1 MIDEF
6 FRSTN
11 MEKKIV
17 VITGA
22 TAGVGRAT
30 AREFAKNGA
39 TVILLARDQGR
50 LDDTQHEIEALG
62 AQGHTIDVDV
72 SDAAAVEA
80 AVEHIERAIGPID
93 VWVNNAM
100 VTTFAPLQDIAS
112 DDFRRVTEVTYLG
125 TVYATMSVLKRMRAR
140 NKGTIIQVGSALAYR
155 SIPLQSAYCGA
166 KHAIRGFT
174 NSVRSELLHDGSRV
188 HITMVQLPG
197 VNTPQFEWCRT
208 SMQHHPQ
215 PVGPVYEPEV
225 AAKAIVWASTHC
237 RRELNVGLPTSV
249 TIAVNKWLPGF
260 FDRYLAGHAYEQ
272 QFTGEPIPSDRPNNL
287 FHPVATKYTARG
299 SFEERAHAWS
309 PQLQLSLHRKNL
321 GVALTLLAAAAF
333 FNKRRQPAR
342 GTTLSARPGKD

>member
-1 MIDEF
+1 
-6 FRSTN
+6 

-22 TAGVGRAT
+22 SAGVGRAT
-30 AREFAKNGA
+30 AREFGKQGA
-39 TVILLARDQGR
+39 TVVLLGRDKSR
-50 LDDTQHEIEALG
+50 LDDTRQELESLG
-62 AQGHTIDVDV
+62 AQAHAISVDV
-72 SDAAAVEA
+72 CDAAGVEA
-80 AVEHIERAIGPID
+80 AAEHIERTIGNID

-100 VTTFAPLQDIAS
+100 VTTFAPLEDIAP
-112 DDFRRVTEVTYLG
+112 DEFRRVTEVTYLG
-125 TVYATMSVLKRMRAR
+125 TVYGTMSALKRMRAR
-140 NKGTIIQVGSALAYR
+140 DKGSIIQVGSALAYR

-174 NSVRSELLHDGSRV
+174 NSIRSELLHDGSRV

-208 SMQHHPQ
+208 SMRRHPQ

-225 AAKAIVWASTHC
+225 AARAIVWASTHR

-272 QFTGEPIPSDRPNNL
+272 QFTNEPIPSDRPNNL
-287 FHPVATKYTARG
+287 FHPVPTRYTARG
-299 SFEERAHAWS
+299 SFEERAHEWS
-309 PQLQLSLHRKNL
+309 PQLQFSLHRKNIGL
-321 GVALTLLAAAAF
+321 ALTLLAAAAF
-333 FNKRRQPAR
+333 FNKRRR
-342 GTTLSARPGKD
+342 STHGMTLSTRLRQD